1 VHAGC
6 CCCCWQVLAA
16 AAAAGCCYWLLHSS
30 SQQQQQKPEAKQQ
43 PAASSSQHG
52 HGCCMAAAWAC
63 CMGMAAAWACCCFK
77 TGMHG
82 AWHAAAS
89 KPGCMVHGMSLQQ
102 QQLLRACMRACV
114 AAFVIDTIYELTR
127 RRRPGRGESNF
138 RIEIFAKVRHGQ
150 KGELGAP
157 RQIDPN
163 VPTVWIL
170 FLCRCM

>member
-1 VHAGC
+1 MHAGCC
-6 CCCCWQVLAA
+6 CCCCWQVLAT
-16 AAAAGCCYWLLHSS
+16 AAGCCYWLLHSS

-102 QQLLRACMRACV
+102 QQLLRAFMRACV

-127 RRRPGRGESNF
+127 RRRPRRGESNF
-138 RIEIFAKVRHGQ
+138 RIEIFENNTDKRASSGHC
-150 KGELGAP
+150 AP
-157 RQIDPN
+157 SSPFC
-163 VPTVWIL
+163 PY
-170 FLCRCM
+170 